1 MVKAWT
7 FRATLKTVEKNS
19 QSMSLK
25 MHNFSTM
32 QKYGCDMNY
41 EGLHESKGA
50 KAATVMSLLLRKIQ
64 SQADSCVQ
72 GQPRTQHS

>member
-50 KAATVMSLLLRKIQ
+50 KVGT
-64 SQADSCVQ
+64 
-72 GQPRTQHS
+72 H